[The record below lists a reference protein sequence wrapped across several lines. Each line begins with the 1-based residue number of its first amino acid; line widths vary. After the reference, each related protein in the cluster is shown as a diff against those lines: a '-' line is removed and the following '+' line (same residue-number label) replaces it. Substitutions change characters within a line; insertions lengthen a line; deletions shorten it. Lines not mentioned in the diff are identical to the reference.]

1 MATTLPATRPPPPGS
16 DHLLTVVYGVTP
28 AAAPP
33 KDVQATAREA
43 TLTEAAMRAE
53 ARDAAELAFLRLH
66 VDLLGD
72 GAVDR
77 ARSGLRAAREGWAAL
92 PQAARV
98 VIGGVLILGFFLAL
112 PVVAV
117 TAYRVLHSR
126 AAVVRVLLLV
136 FLGGAA
142 LLGVALSGML

>member
-1 MATTLPATRPPPPGS
+1 MASAAPRVAPRPGS

-33 KDVQATAREA
+33 KDASAAAREA
-43 TLTEAAMRAE
+43 ALTDAAMRAE

-72 GAVDR
+72 GALDR
-77 ARSGLRAAREGWAAL
+77 ARSGLRAARDGWAAL

-98 VIGGVLILGFFLAL
+98 VIGGVLLLGFFLAV

-117 TAYRVLHSR
+117 TAYRVAQSR
-126 AAVVRVLLLV
+126 AAAVRVLLLV
-136 FLGGAA
+136 FFGGAA
-142 LLGVALSGML
+142 LLGVALSGLL